1 MKKNGK
7 GFGKLLAGIAIGTGI
22 GVLFAPKKGSE
33 TRRDLKN
40 KLDDMLLKVRDLD
53 KEEVKENIERKI
65 QEIKD
70 ELTNLDKE
78 KVLEIAKKSAK
89 AIKQKADELVDYAIK
104 KGTPVLEKSANAI
117 REKAIVVTKDVL
129 LKLENKQ
136 NEKSL
141 KESK

>member
-53 KEEVKENIERKI
+53 KEEVKANIEKKI
-65 QEIKD
+65 EEIKE

-89 AIKQKADELVDYAIK
+89 AIKQKADELVDYAVK
-104 KGTPVLEKSANAI
+104 KGTPVLEDAVEQI
-117 REKAIVVTKDVL
+117 RLKAIDVTEAAL
-129 LKLENKQ
+129 AKLEK
-136 NEKSL
+136 
-141 KESK
+141 